1 MKINLFAK
9 TSISCL
15 SAFLLLSGCTDT
27 SAQSETKPKIIKE
40 VKNEAIIKEVLNAEP
55 EKIKKVEK
63 NAASKV
69 YTQNDNIVYEAFQD
83 SAKIGPK
90 EKQMI
95 LVFGTN
101 TDPYTDQLK
110 KDIKGSPELQ
120 KRLKN
125 EYSSYYLKAHENLRH
140 KLFHE
145 NEYMDVDTKTMI
157 SIYGVNATPTMIFAD
172 KNGKAVLVVP
182 GYMPAN
188 QFIATMDFMK
198 SKKWEGKDRKNGE
211 VYQALKDF
219 YIQKGIIK
227 KKG

>member
-1 MKINLFAK
+1 MKLRLLTK
-9 TSISCL
+9 TSITCL
-15 SAFLLLSGCTDT
+15 AVLLLATGCSDKKEKVESKEKISKEVRDEALIKEALNDT
-27 SAQSETKPKIIKE
+27 SKQDA
-40 VKNEAIIKEVLNAEP
+40 V
-55 EKIKKVEK
+55 VEK
-63 NAASKV
+63 QEDKKLYS
-69 YTQNDNIVYEAFQD
+69 QNDSVINEVFQD
-83 SAKIGPK
+83 LAKIGPK

-95 LVFGTN
+95 IIFGTN

-110 KDIKGSPELQ
+110 KDIKASPQLQ

-157 SIYGVNATPTMIFAD
+157 SIYGVQSTPTMIFAD
-172 KNGKAVLVVP
+172 KNGKAVIIVP

-188 QFIATMDFMK
+188 QFLVTLDFME
-198 SKKWEGKDRKNGE
+198 SNQWQGKDRKNGE
-211 VYQALKDF
+211 VYKALKEF